1 MCCVLFHS
9 KRINLTGNQD
19 ENWLDIYRNKLV
31 RRLRGMHHNNL
42 DCVHD
47 LAVDNMDVV
56 AFYELVGTIHD
67 CPAVELMPVSTE
79 NRIRIKRAKYFIN
92 LEPI

>member
-56 AFYELVGTIHD
+56 AFYELGGTIHD